1 MLVKEQL
8 QVPNGVEFGKYPL
21 ILLQTLIN
29 FKNCTKP
36 SIPETYQELFAL
48 VRLADFVGCESYFCA
63 AAKWLETTVDNIRNI
78 NGTH

>member
-48 VRLADFVGCESYFCA
+48 VRLADFVGCESYFLCGCKVA
-63 AAKWLETTVDNIRNI
+63 
-78 NGTH
+78 